1 MNLLFAGISLIVAA
15 LLITPYAQD
24 ILQKIQV
31 NYLISVKIIVVLMA
45 ILTAIV
51 SLQYETDED
60 LFKTRFL
67 IYQIY
72 FGEDIEK
79 LNKLVS
85 RETENIKK
93 QEYIEVREDIQ
104 AELKYLYNDK
114 QYQEVLIQG
123 NPYISFDSDVRKLID
138 NSKEKLQQEQIKIVI
153 EQVPQLV
160 KDGKYLEVYHLAEP
174 FYIPELQQVTM
185 KAKKH
190 IDKNF
195 KKLKKW
201 YETGKYSR
209 VIKTDTKQI
218 DSDCRIKT
226 LIYKAEL
233 AQKTRNKNKKIKRTI
248 KKTSSLIGYR
258 KYEKAI
264 KLVNESEFSD
274 NSKLQA
280 LVKRAKL
287 KIKKSKEKKIVRKL
301 RNIPSSQIEANL
313 REYANLLE
321 LFPDNKKYQQKLD
334 HYKQKLIKLGKN
346 PPLLITKQ
354 EHEQWPFTVSKGELE
369 CTPPGIVTFKAANK
383 YYAISELAIVTGN
396 YLQIDA
402 ILQTNSDIKIIA
414 DKGMKLCSK

>member
-1 MNLLFAGISLIVAA
+1 MNLLFAGISIIIAA
-15 LLITPYAQD
+15 LLITPFAQD
-24 ILQKIQV
+24 MLQKISV
-31 NYLISVKIIVVLMA
+31 NYLISVKLIVVLMA
-45 ILTAIV
+45 ILTAII

-60 LFKTRFL
+60 LFRARFL
-67 IYQIY
+67 LYQMY
-72 FGEDIEK
+72 FNEDIDK

-93 QEYIEVREDIQ
+93 QEYIDVREDVR

-114 QYQEVLIQG
+114 QYQEVVIQG
-123 NPYISFDSDVRKLID
+123 NPYISFDSDVRKLIED
-138 NSKEKLQQEQIKIVI
+138 SKEKLQQEQIKRAI

-160 KDGKYLEVYHLAEP
+160 KDGKYLEAYHLAKP
-174 FYIPELQQVTM
+174 FPIPELQKVTM

-209 VIKTDTKQI
+209 VIKIGAKQI
-218 DSDCRIKT
+218 NSDCRIKT
-226 LIYKAEL
+226 LLYKSKI
-233 AQKTRNKNKKIKRTI
+233 AQETRNRNKKIKRTI
-248 KKTSSLIGYR
+248 KKTSSLINYR

-280 LVKRAKL
+280 LVKKAKL
-287 KIKKSKEKKIVRKL
+287 KLKKSREKKILRKL

-346 PPLLITKQ
+346 PPLLITEQ
-354 EHEQWPFTVSKGELE
+354 EYEQWPFTVSKGELE
-369 CTPPGIVTFKAANK
+369 CTPPGIVTFKSVDK

-396 YLQIDA
+396 YLQINA
-402 ILQTNSDIKIIA
+402 ILRTDSDLKVIA